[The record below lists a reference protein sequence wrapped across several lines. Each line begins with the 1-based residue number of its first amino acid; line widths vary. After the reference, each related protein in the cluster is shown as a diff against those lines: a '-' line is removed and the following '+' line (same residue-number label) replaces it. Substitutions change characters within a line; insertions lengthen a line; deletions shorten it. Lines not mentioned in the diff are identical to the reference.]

1 MLPIPGVGD
10 PVRGSVRGTDDGRG
24 NFLPGAAEE
33 TGAVQEVWGGD
44 GGWIYGRTHEDTTW
58 ATGRGD
64 MELYNLG
71 NGVRTADIP
80 HGLSWPRGGRGA
92 SLLRDVWD

>member
-1 MLPIPGVGD
+1 MVVLTDPRWLQFEFSTLVGLFNRVGLSWHGMLPIPGGGD
-10 PVRGSVRGTDDGRG
+10 PVRGSLRVTDYGRG

-33 TGAVQEVWGGD
+33 TGAVQGVWGGD

-64 MELYNLG
+64 MEL
-71 NGVRTADIP
+71 
-80 HGLSWPRGGRGA
+80 
-92 SLLRDVWD
+92 